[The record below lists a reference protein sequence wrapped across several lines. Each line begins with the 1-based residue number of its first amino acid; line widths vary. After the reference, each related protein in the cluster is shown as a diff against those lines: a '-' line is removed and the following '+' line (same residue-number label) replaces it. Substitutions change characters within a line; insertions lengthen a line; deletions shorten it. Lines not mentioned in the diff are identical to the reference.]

1 MWPVGPALAADQGAI
16 LMVSHKRL
24 LNDTAHARAL
34 LNAEI
39 ELTAEL
45 QRRVDAIKAG
55 LTAEE
60 QELARLRPTLER
72 EAFEARVAEFDRNV
86 RSQRRETQKRAAI
99 LQNTFRKERLKL
111 VEALGPILEEVR
123 NAHGASVVLN
133 ADQALA
139 SDPALDVTAEVIDR
153 FNATVTPPLI
163 PDLDTLLPP
172 VSGSGP
178 DGEPAPQ

>member
-1 MWPVGPALAADQGAI
+1 MSEASGA
-16 LMVSHKRL
+16 
-24 LNDTAHARAL
+24 
-34 LNAEI
+34 
-39 ELTAEL
+39 
-45 QRRVDAIKAG
+45 
-55 LTAEE
+55 
-60 QELARLRPTLER
+60 RP
-72 EAFEARVAEFDRNV
+72 
-86 RSQRRETQKRAAI
+86 
-99 LQNTFRKERLKL
+99 RKEGR
-111 VEALGPILEEVR
+111 PILEEVR